1 MNKSMTSLVTRFS
14 DSMTP
19 QSQLTISIIQLS
31 TRMELRGMDG
41 RKKDMWTDVTNCK
54 MSSGDAMQP
63 RRGTLD
69 GVTMNRRGSF
79 DVQDAIESTI
89 T

>member
-1 MNKSMTSLVTRFS
+1 
-14 DSMTP
+14 
-19 QSQLTISIIQLS
+19 
-31 TRMELRGMDG
+31 MELRGMDG
-41 RKKDMWTDVTNCK
+41 RKKDMWMDVKICK

-69 GVTMNRRGSF
+69 EVTMNRRGSS
-79 DVQDAIESTI
+79 DVQDAIGSTA

>member
-1 MNKSMTSLVTRFS
+1 MFVVPPPTVFGESDGPPRMRTTPIITR
-14 DSMTP
+14 MR
-19 QSQLTISIIQLS
+19 LG
-31 TRMELRGMDG
+31 MELRGMDG

-69 GVTMNRRGSF
+69 EVTMNRRGSF
-79 DVQDAIESTI
+79 DVQDATNLQ
-89 T
+89 

>member
-1 MNKSMTSLVTRFS
+1 
-14 DSMTP
+14 
-19 QSQLTISIIQLS
+19 
-31 TRMELRGMDG
+31 MELRGMDG
-41 RKKDMWTDVTNCK
+41 RKKDMWMDVKICK

-69 GVTMNRRGSF
+69 GVTMNRRGSS
-79 DVQDAIESTI
+79 DVQDAIGSTA